1 LRSSGA
7 AACAALAATLAL
19 AEPAPAEVYASQKE
33 ALAQAFPEADR
44 IEKTAVA
51 LDDAQAALVERLSQ
65 APLESRLAAIHAAW
79 RADERLGYAV
89 IDVHAVRT
97 LSEALLVVLAP
108 DGAVRSVRL
117 LAFHEPPEYRPRES
131 WYQQFAGATP
141 DAPPRVHA
149 IAGATL
155 SSRAAQR
162 SVRRALALWRV
173 LAAPK
178 GAE

>member
-1 LRSSGA
+1 MRSSGA
-7 AACAALAATLAL
+7 ALLAALALSL
-19 AEPAPAEVYASQKE
+19 FGPAARAGVFTSQRE
-33 ALAQAFPEADR
+33 ALAHAFPEADR
-44 IEKTAVA
+44 IEKTALA
-51 LDDAQAALVERLSQ
+51 LDDARAAEVERLAQ
-65 APLESRLAAIHAAW
+65 APLESRLAAIHTAW
-79 RADERLGYAV
+79 RGGELLGYAV

-108 DGAVRSVRL
+108 DGSVRSVRL
-117 LAFHEPPEYRPRES
+117 LAFHEPPEYQPRES
-131 WYQQFAGATP
+131 WYGQFAGARA

-173 LAAPK
+173 LAAPAR
-178 GAE
+178 AE